1 MNNILVIGAH
11 FDDAEL
17 GAGGTM
23 AKYVAMGHNVYKITL
38 TDTEVKS
45 DLMNLDIKTETG
57 RENSANACAAIG
69 AKEIDFPAAKYGNL
83 TYTQETM
90 QALEKVISDYDIDT
104 CIFHFKE
111 DYNTDHLAANQICYT
126 AARHCDNLLMF
137 QSNPYIIGESFYPN
151 VFVDVTDF
159 VDKKRAALQC
169 YEAAHNRQGNL
180 FETNIER
187 NKIWGYGN
195 HCGYAEGFVAVKLK
209 LEEH

>member
-1 MNNILVIGAH
+1 M
-11 FDDAEL
+11 
-17 GAGGTM
+17 
-23 AKYVAMGHNVYKITL
+23 
-38 TDTEVKS
+38 
-45 DLMNLDIKTETG
+45 
-57 RENSANACAAIG
+57 
-69 AKEIDFPAAKYGNL
+69 
-83 TYTQETM
+83 
-90 QALEKVISDYDIDT
+90 
-104 CIFHFKE
+104 
-111 DYNTDHLAANQICYT
+111 AANQICYT

-151 VFVDVTDF
+151 VFVDVTDY